1 MKAFH
6 SMTSKVAN
14 ILSPLSGFVWALRP
28 EARKKCCSITDIY
41 VSVSMGHSWHA
52 RWVSKWSRH
61 HLLEWVTLNEKPA
74 WWGSLPKAQNLCL
87 ELSPKGLDLPEA
99 NSSPGSVSVTEK
111 WLTINKVSSRK
122 QRWDRYKAET
132 WFSMGMLHF

>member
-6 SMTSKVAN
+6 SMISKVAN
-14 ILSPLSGFVWALRP
+14 TVSPVSGFVWALRP

-41 VSVSMGHSWHA
+41 VFVSMGHSWHA
-52 RWVSKWSRH
+52 SLVLKWSRH
-61 HLLEWVTLNEKPA
+61 HLLEWVTLNEKPV
-74 WWGSLPKAQNLCL
+74 WWGSLPEAQNLCL

-99 NSSPGSVSVTEK
+99 NLSPGSVSVTEK

-122 QRWDRYKAET
+122 QRWNRYKAET
-132 WFSMGMLHF
+132 WFSMERLHF